1 MALPTKL
8 LADLDT
14 LADDLGLGKIVFDA
28 SDRAT
33 LTFDEM
39 PVTFSYRSAPVE
51 ALSLIIELGEI
62 PTAGDEAPKFLLQT
76 GLLSWAT
83 GRMAIGLDDTG
94 RQALGNAT
102 LPVSLIDASSLK
114 SALVALLEVA
124 LPLRERLAKH
134 DFRVDDAASEASP
147 SHPHPGAFRV

>member
-8 LADLDT
+8 LAALDT
-14 LADDLGLGKIVFDA
+14 LADDLGLETIVFDA
-28 SDRAT
+28 SDQAT

-39 PVTFSYRSAPVE
+39 PVTFSYRTTPVE
-51 ALSLIIELGEI
+51 ALSLIVELGEV
-62 PTAGDEAPKFLLQT
+62 PAAGDEAPRFLLQT

-94 RQALGNAT
+94 RHALGRAT

-114 SALVALLEVA
+114 RALVALLEVA
-124 LPLRERLAKH
+124 LPLRERLARH
-134 DFRVDDAASEASP
+134 DFRVDDAPSAASP
-147 SHPHPGAFRV
+147 SHSHPGTFRV